1 MFCLA
6 LPFLLFMASE
16 SSPTVDTD
24 RVAQARRRVDATSL
38 GFYFGSPVFIRIIKE
53 ERELQLWVQSLGAWR
68 ILKTYPIP
76 GMSGDLGPKTAEG
89 DYQAPEGFY
98 SVVSN
103 GLNPRSKY
111 HLSFNIGYPN
121 AYDKSLG
128 RTGSYIMIHGSNVS
142 EGCFAMTDS
151 GIEEIYTMVNEAFL
165 AGQKSIPVQIY
176 PFRMTAERMLA
187 EKHNQHYAFWQ
198 LLQPGWLHTEQH
210 KEPAPACDG
219 YFKINP

>member
-1 MFCLA
+1 MFWLT

-16 SSPTVDTD
+16 NPPTVDTD
-24 RVAQARRRVDATSL
+24 RVAQARHKVVATSL
-38 GFYFGSPVFIRIIKE
+38 EFYVGSPVFIRIIKE
-53 ERELQLWVQSLGAWR
+53 KRELQLWVQSLGAWH
-68 ILKTYPIP
+68 ILKTYPIA

-89 DYQAPEGFY
+89 DCQAPEGFY
-98 SVVSN
+98 SVAPN

-121 AYDKSLG
+121 GYDKSLG
-128 RTGSYIMIHGSNVS
+128 RTGSYIMVHGSDVS
-142 EGCFAMTDS
+142 VGCFAMTDS

-187 EKHNQHYAFWQ
+187 EKHNRHYAFWQ
-198 LLQPGWLHTEQH
+198 LLQPGWLHTEQYQ
-210 KEPAPACDG
+210 EPAPACDG
-219 YFKINP
+219 YLK